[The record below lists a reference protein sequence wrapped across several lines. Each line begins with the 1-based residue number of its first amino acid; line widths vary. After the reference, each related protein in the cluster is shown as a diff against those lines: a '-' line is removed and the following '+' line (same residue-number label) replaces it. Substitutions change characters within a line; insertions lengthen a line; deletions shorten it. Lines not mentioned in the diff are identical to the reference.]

1 MGNRSKPQL
10 GIWRVA
16 ATIEEW
22 GTNRG
27 TLPVLREQGKLRQGE
42 VKRLH
47 RR

>member
-1 MGNRSKPQL
+1 MGNRGKPWL

-27 TLPVLREQGKLRQGE
+27 TLPVLRGRAKLRQGE